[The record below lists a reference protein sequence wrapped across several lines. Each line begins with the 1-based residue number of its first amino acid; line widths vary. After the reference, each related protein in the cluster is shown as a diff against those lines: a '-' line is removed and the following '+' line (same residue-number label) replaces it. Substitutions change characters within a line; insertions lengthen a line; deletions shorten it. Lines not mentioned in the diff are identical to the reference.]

1 MLRFRR
7 WGVVDQ
13 QFKDRY
19 WANKALDFVDAVER
33 LNTTQEITDLFA
45 KQLSECGFSAYLISG
60 LPRPDI
66 EFGQRML
73 AHGWAPEWSDLYLKE
88 KWAEHDP
95 VARHCFRSVDPFE
108 WSAAPY
114 DREHEPLAQVIMDR
128 AADFKMRKGFCVP
141 IHSPDGSSAAVS
153 VGGDSP
159 VMTSGVKPA
168 IHIMALYAYQ
178 RIRTLLS
185 PPRHARGR
193 LTERE
198 RQVLQ
203 WVAIGKTSWEIGRI
217 IGTTERTVN
226 AHILA
231 ASRKLRANNR
241 TAAAFTALQLHE
253 ITL

>member
-1 MLRFRR
+1 
-7 WGVVDQ
+7 VDQ
-13 QFKDRY
+13 QSKDRY

-33 LNTTQEITDLFA
+33 LNTTAEITDLFA
-45 KQLSECGFSAYLISG
+45 KELSACGFTAYLISG

-66 EFGQRML
+66 EFSKRVL
-73 AHGWAPEWSDLYLKE
+73 AHGWSREWCELYLKE
-88 KWAEHDP
+88 KWIAHDP

-108 WSAAPY
+108 WSTAPY
-114 DREHEPLAQVIMDR
+114 DREREPLAQMVMDR
-128 AADFKMRKGFCVP
+128 AADFGMPKGFCVP
-141 IHSPDGSSAAVS
+141 IHSPDGASAAVS
-153 VGGDSP
+153 VAGERP
-159 VMTSGVKPA
+159 VMSSGVKPA

-178 RIRTLLS
+178 RIRTLLR
-185 PPRHARGR
+185 PPRRLRGR

-231 ASRKLRANNR
+231 ASRKLRAANR

>member
-1 MLRFRR
+1 
-7 WGVVDQ
+7 
-13 QFKDRY
+13 
-19 WANKALDFVDAVER
+19 
-33 LNTTQEITDLFA
+33 
-45 KQLSECGFSAYLISG
+45 
-60 LPRPDI
+60 
-66 EFGQRML
+66 
-73 AHGWAPEWSDLYLKE
+73 
-88 KWAEHDP
+88 
-95 VARHCFRSVDPFE
+95 
-108 WSAAPY
+108 
-114 DREHEPLAQVIMDR
+114 
-128 AADFKMRKGFCVP
+128 
-141 IHSPDGSSAAVS
+141 
-153 VGGDSP
+153 
-159 VMTSGVKPA
+159 
-168 IHIMALYAYQ
+168 MALYAYQ

-231 ASRKLRANNR
+231 ASRKLRATNR